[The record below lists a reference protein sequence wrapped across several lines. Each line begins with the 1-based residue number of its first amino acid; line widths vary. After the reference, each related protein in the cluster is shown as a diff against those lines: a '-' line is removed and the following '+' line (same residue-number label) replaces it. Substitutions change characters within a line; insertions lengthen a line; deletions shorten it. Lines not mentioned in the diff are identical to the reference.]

1 MPAKPP
7 GKERQGDYADS
18 NTESEGGAMAPAAP
32 HHADHPQPLTP
43 GDGICLGRTCLAWE
57 ADGELKQNDVQLI
70 LQRLCEV
77 DAQACQV
84 LQQDWS

>member
-1 MPAKPP
+1 
-7 GKERQGDYADS
+7 
-18 NTESEGGAMAPAAP
+18 MAHAAP
-32 HHADHPQPLTP
+32 RNPDQAQAPLT

-57 ADGELKQNDVQLI
+57 ADGELRQSDVELI

-84 LQQDWS
+84 LQDAL